1 MGELRRDPFAML
13 PFCGYNMG
21 DYMGHWLA
29 MGETLRATGRLPRI
43 FQVNWFKK
51 DEQGKFIWPGFG
63 ENSRVLEWMVKRLE
77 GQVAATPTPI
87 GLLPKDINTEG
98 LRLSDEALASLM
110 TVDPAE
116 QARELDD
123 AEVFLSSFGAA
134 LPAAIT
140 AELEETRRRLLS

>member
-1 MGELRRDPFAML
+1 
-13 PFCGYNMG
+13 
-21 DYMGHWLA
+21 
-29 MGETLRATGRLPRI
+29 
-43 FQVNWFKK
+43 
-51 DEQGKFIWPGFG
+51 
-63 ENSRVLEWMVKRLE
+63 
-77 GQVAATPTPI
+77 
-87 GLLPKDINTEG
+87 
-98 LRLSDEALASLM
+98 M